1 MSKKNSHH
9 GEDVDSTIIT
19 NESLPNDV
27 APPGYEERVSN
38 NNKNKD
44 NNSNSSNNNK
54 QSRRTSSTSLP
65 QSNRPR
71 LKPRKVIGNYSLVT
85 TLGSGSMGKVKLA
98 MHNITHDKVSSN
110 ISSIENRKT
119 RTLKKLWSF

>member
-9 GEDVDSTIIT
+9 GEDVDSTSIT
-19 NESLPNDV
+19 NESLPIDV
-27 APPGYEERVSN
+27 APPHYEERVSN
-38 NNKNKD
+38 NNKNKNNND
-44 NNSNSSNNNK
+44 NNSK
-54 QSRRTSSTSLP
+54 QSRRTSSTNLP
-65 QSNRPR
+65 QASRPR